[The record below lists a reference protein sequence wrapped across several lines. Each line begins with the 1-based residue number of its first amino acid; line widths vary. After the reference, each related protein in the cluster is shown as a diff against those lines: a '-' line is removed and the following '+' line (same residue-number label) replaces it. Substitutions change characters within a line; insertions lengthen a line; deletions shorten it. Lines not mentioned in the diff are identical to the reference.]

1 MDFLRGNDM
10 SIEEFNHSGLPTID
24 NGGFLVS
31 FQLKVRNEDNSLTWH
46 YYGTPVPGDF
56 LNGVPCVQHD
66 AVVVQ
71 LADLSDHAYDTARE
85 AAVAELSAG

>member
-1 MDFLRGNDM
+1 MN
-10 SIEEFNHSGLPTID
+10 IEEFNYSGLPTID

-66 AVVVQ
+66 AVMVQ
-71 LADLSDHAYDTARE
+71 LADLSSYAYDTARQF
-85 AAVAELSAG
+85 AIDGLSVTE